1 MNLLGAAMA
10 LDGLDRCY
18 HGRMRRL
25 IGACALALAIGC
37 GGSGGGTAKHPDAS
51 GTAGD
56 AGATGV
62 AGTTGGA
69 GTTGAAGAGVAG
81 TTGVGSTGGA
91 GGDAGMGGIGDA
103 NADDA
108 VDAALDVGSDTVTDA
123 RGEPEAAVPKL
134 VTVAFTGKVVTV
146 APAPDAGMPLG
157 FDTTVRL
164 APVSGSFTYDLG
176 IFDSQPGDPLRGKYQ
191 HNGTSAFSFVIKG
204 HTVAGSGKALVV
216 TENLNPDTFRFL
228 DGPQA
233 DTIVRTMKLDGADA
247 PALKLFIAITD
258 GAGAMLTSDALPDP
272 FPTVDITNKNSLN
285 ISHTFSLQDSGGTL
299 LMQLDSL
306 VNQ

>member
-1 MNLLGAAMA
+1 
-10 LDGLDRCY
+10 
-18 HGRMRRL
+18 MRRL
-25 IGACALALAIGC
+25 IGACALALLMGC
-37 GGSGGGTAKHPDAS
+37 GGSGGGTAQHPDAS

-56 AGATGV
+56 AGTTGA

-81 TTGVGSTGGA
+81 TTGAGGTGGA
-91 GGDAGMGGIGDA
+91 GGEAGTGGIVDA

-108 VDAALDVGSDTVTDA
+108 VDAASDVGSDTVADA
-123 RGEPEAAVPKL
+123 GGEPEAAAPRL

-146 APAPDAGMPLG
+146 AQAPDAGMPLG
-157 FDTTVRL
+157 FDSTVRL
-164 APVSGSFTYDLG
+164 APVSGSFTYDLR
-176 IFDSQPGDPLRGKYQ
+176 IFDSEPADPLRGKYQ
-191 HNGTSAFSFVIKG
+191 HDGTSAFSFAIKG
-204 HTVAGSGKALVV
+204 HTVAGSAKALVE
-216 TENLNPDTFRFL
+216 TEDLNPDTFRFL

-247 PALKLFIAITD
+247 PALKLVIAITD

-272 FPTVDITNKNSLN
+272 FPTIDIANKNNFN
-285 ISHTFSLQDSGGTL
+285 ISHTFSLQDNGGTL